1 MGKHPADLKFLPNQW
16 HGESK
21 LQFWPGV
28 PQLSAFLHQSQ
39 RLSSQSLLSASHGR
53 GICLWTSSVTWPH
66 PWLSSSTGCM
76 SFHHDKLGQIL
87 VQFEK
92 NSQALFRYVKEGPS
106 TYLAKISDH
115 RCQTVNEKCG
125 HKSGLFGQ
133 QKQKLWLSTSCEQCP
148 STELNLLHF

>member
-1 MGKHPADLKFLPNQW
+1 MGKHPADLKFLPNRW

-28 PQLSAFLHQSQ
+28 PQLSAFLHLSQ
-39 RLSSQSLLSASHGR
+39 HLSSQSLLSASHGR
-53 GICLWTSSVTWPH
+53 GICLWTSSATWPH

-106 TYLAKISDH
+106 T
-115 RCQTVNEKCG
+115 
-125 HKSGLFGQ
+125 LFGKNFLFQ
-133 QKQKLWLSTSCEQCP
+133 TTNVRQSMKNVDTNQCCSVSRSRSCGSQP
-148 STELNLLHF
+148 PASGVPQPN